1 MRLMDYAAVVMSKGL
16 KMCTGDNVL
25 FAHRDNS
32 AIDHVPI
39 NDLLGLAGVA
49 QVNFDGDKRVLA
61 V

>member
-1 MRLMDYAAVVMSKGL
+1 MHE
-16 KMCTGDNVL
+16 MCCAGNNVH

-39 NDLLGLAGVA
+39 NDLLGLAGVT
-49 QVNFDGDKRVLA
+49 QINFDNDKRVLT